1 VTDPMTETA
10 GWGAAPSFLPPAVA
24 RRALRDDAREAIEA
38 RRAEA
43 EQEARREELRQRAL
57 SLYAEQA
64 TARGELVSAVALAT
78 GQVHGRSIAEILE
91 AGRLAGEREDLVMT
105 ARLHRE
111 GHGDPEPLHV
121 EFGEPRILTPAA
133 RSSIGLRIFNR
144 ARRFGEAQ
152 RTRAAAE
159 AAARASADDFGFVC
173 ERRPREDA
181 DPVVVVS
188 ASRRRGGVVPADSGV
203 RFR

>member
-1 VTDPMTETA
+1 MTETTA

-24 RRALRDDAREAIEA
+24 RRALRDDAREARET
-38 RRAEA
+38 RLAEA
-43 EQEARREELRQRAL
+43 ERERLMEERHSRAL
-57 SLYAEQA
+57 DTYRAQAE
-64 TARGELVSAVALAT
+64 ARGEVLDVMALAT
-78 GQVHGRSIAEILE
+78 GQVHGRSIADILE
-91 AGRLAGEREDLVMT
+91 AARLAGDREDLVMA

-121 EFGEPRILTPAA
+121 EVGEPRLLTGAA

-159 AAARASADDFGFVC
+159 RAAEVSRHDFGFVC

-181 DPVVVVS
+181 RTVVAVPLSGRGEDLAGYRVS
-188 ASRRRGGVVPADSGV
+188 YR
-203 RFR
+203 